1 METTLLKDKL
11 LLAVGVKGA
20 KYVDV
25 IADDLISTIIYL
37 HQNVD
42 KNLIS
47 VDGDYFS
54 LTDYAFPSF
63 MNVLIN
69 LGFITLTSSTKT
81 NLVLCD
87 TTEVGTVLSPVK
99 VKAIFSDL
107 KSLGSDISTEQFN
120 RSNLTVSDL
129 SILPVLVEDQ
139 RRAFVSGGKTES
151 DLIYISGVSLNLN
164 SIMDETVPIKVLV
177 R

>member
-1 METTLLKDKL
+1 MENTLLKEKL

-25 IADDLISTIIYL
+25 VADDLISTITYL
-37 HQNVD
+37 HKNVD

-54 LTDYAFPSF
+54 LTDYSFPKF
-63 MNVLIN
+63 MNELIN

-87 TTEVGTVLSPVK
+87 TTKVGTVLSPIK

-129 SILPVLVEDQ
+129 SIIPVMVDDQ
-139 RRAFVSGGKTES
+139 RRAFVGGGKTES
-151 DLIYISGVSLNLN
+151 DVIFISGISLNLN
-164 SIMDETVPIKVLV
+164 SVMDETVPIKVLV